1 VWRKEFN
8 FTAMHQSTQPL
19 AFLLFCLVG
28 VAMPARADDPVRLIQ
43 PKPVIELFTSQGC
56 SSCPAADALLG
67 EYALRGDV
75 VALSMPVDYWDYL
88 GWKDTLAS
96 AKFTARQRE
105 YAAHR
110 GDGQVYTPQ
119 IVVDGSARAVGSD
132 GAAVA
137 KAVSSAAT
145 RCKSSPITIGLS
157 MGRNTMQIALDVG
170 PTAPATELE
179 GTVWVAV
186 VRPEVPVS
194 IQRGENRGK
203 TVIYHNVV
211 RELIPVGLWS
221 GGATSLKLD
230 RSAIMTSPGERSAV
244 IVQQGKGGPIIAAGW
259 FE

>member
-1 VWRKEFN
+1 
-8 FTAMHQSTQPL
+8 
-19 AFLLFCLVG
+19 
-28 VAMPARADDPVRLIQ
+28 
-43 PKPVIELFTSQGC
+43 
-56 SSCPAADALLG
+56 
-67 EYALRGDV
+67 
-75 VALSMPVDYWDYL
+75 MPVDYWDYL

-110 GDGQVYTPQ
+110 GDGQIYTPQ
-119 IVVDGSARAVGSD
+119 IVVDGAARVVGSD
-132 GAAVA
+132 RATVD
-137 KAVSSAAT
+137 KAVTSAVS

-157 MGRNTMQIALDVG
+157 MGRTTMQIALDIG

-186 VRPEVPVS
+186 VRPEVPVA

-221 GGATSLKLD
+221 GGSARLKLD

-244 IVQQGKGGPIIAAGW
+244 IVQQGKGGPIIAGGW
-259 FE
+259 FESPSHHPGVGLRGAARRSGWGPVPTNVTASDPLASHPDGARGSRRDPTEASAGRTSCAQSPGTCQRRQKQRL

>member
-1 VWRKEFN
+1 
-8 FTAMHQSTQPL
+8 MHQFTHRL
-19 AFLLFCLVG
+19 ALVLFGLVA
-28 VAMPARADDPVRLIQ
+28 VASPAPAEDAVRLIQ

-56 SSCPAADALLG
+56 SSCPAADVLLG
-67 EYALRGDV
+67 EYARRGDV

-88 GWKDTLAS
+88 GWKDTLAN

-105 YAAHR
+105 YAARR

-119 IVVDGSARAVGSD
+119 IVVDGSARVVGSD
-132 GAAVA
+132 RATVA
-137 KAVSSAAT
+137 KAVTSAAT

-157 MGRNTMQIALDVG
+157 MGRTTMQIALDIG

-186 VRPEVPVS
+186 VRPEVPVA

-221 GGATSLKLD
+221 GGATRLKLD
-230 RSAIMTSPGERSAV
+230 RSAIMTSPGERSAA